1 MSIVPQANLS
11 MPSTSAA
18 DSTARFARR
27 SEGEKGNRGEFIPQA
42 QSVGVATEGVPLTAS
57 APRVIALEDSV
68 DRSYRARGSQIALP
82 ALAAAGGEQEVMRK
96 TMADRSAG
104 TTANFFSSMQNDGP
118 IVSGNSLALNEGI
131 ADKPMGAPGRNGSA
145 SGGGVGSGVAVGQT
159 HWGFGTQ
166 NGRRGGELANAP
178 QRNQTG
184 AWTVAPEN
192 DFVAL
197 PQGQVTQLGLAD
209 SRKLAEENK
218 PREMERLARTEPAV
232 AGGDMFF
239 GGKLVQPS
247 EPSAREYAAM
257 GRTERPAVD
266 AYDVEAKP
274 GISGS
279 VEAKRRSA
287 PEPTM
292 TGKYVALDEGRLKAL
307 ADHESFGLAPAQP
320 AAARPMAGPAP
331 VAVGDKVDAWSKAQE
346 ADRPEARAKEKA
358 PVANQTVNRLVT
370 GGLTVDLNGGA
381 RLDQKNEVKGQSQLR
396 ADASGVTLNYA
407 AAPEMPMP
415 AKPDRAQV
423 ASSLGDAQKNVWF
436 DSPTPT
442 PVPAGLPQSKES
454 ELRLKLNRGITLA
467 DMDGDGPKMANQSQD
482 GFKRQNEFK
491 KQDGFNL
498 DVVDLQVESKA
509 PAPGV
514 VLDSQPKK
522 SYSIQDN
529 AMRLGEVSQ
538 KAESFEYRKQPLSE
552 IQRDEVAALAK
563 AKLSTLRRENED
575 VLAEGLKREGNGSSP
590 SPAGTVS
597 APAPVVAMD
606 LVSDGTVA
614 LKTDALTL
622 PTTPSSG
629 SVDASA
635 KGKKPEV
642 SVMVQDAKLLYELRK
657 TDEAEAKLKEAIKQD
672 PANAAAKYYQ
682 GLVEESRFGDAAR
695 KRDYEQRSKIVE
707 VEKAWEIPVKP
718 TPNPYARTN
727 TTVTASTGSD
737 DGKLVTRKFAV
748 DPKTLATAL
757 GDLTSMDQSSTG
769 NTGGGRGGGGGIAL
783 PRVSMAENSGGGISG
798 VTRQVLDEKVQ
809 EQTRQLFA
817 AAGVNLGTNGTQVY
831 FNDRTGVLLVRGTER
846 DMELV
851 QQAIEVLAIKPPEVQ
866 VQAKFAEV
874 EQEKLAKLN
883 ANVKQVAKDEPVPQR
898 PPSAPAG
905 IPQPEIST
913 AQNAFSTFSLNVSDV
928 SFKLTAASLE
938 KGLMPEPATVRTEE
952 FINAFNYHD
961 PEPTGNARV
970 AFAWERARYPFA
982 HDRDLVRFA
991 VKTGAVGR
999 EPGKPLN
1006 IVLLLDNSGSMERA
1020 DRVQIRRECL
1030 RVLGGQLQP
1039 QDKVSVVAFARTARL
1054 WVDGLAGAQAR
1065 ELPSLVGN
1073 LTPEG
1078 GTNLE
1083 EAMSLAYATAQK
1095 HFVPN
1100 GVNRVVLLTDG
1111 AANLG
1116 DVSPDSLKKKVV
1128 SYRQQGVALDCFGIG
1143 WEGYNDDLLE
1153 ALSRNGDGRYGFV
1166 NSPEAATTEFASQ
1179 LAGALQVAASD
1190 VKVQVEWN
1198 PKRVTVFRQLGYAKH
1213 QLKKEEFRDNKVDAA
1228 EIGAAEAGNALYTAQ
1243 VNPAGEGPLGV
1254 VRVRYR
1260 VPNTND
1266 YREHEWT
1273 LAYDGASKPMELS
1286 SVPLRLAATA
1296 SAFSEWL
1303 VASPFAGEVTA
1314 EGLITQLNG
1323 VPEAYP
1329 ADPRPKQL
1337 EWMIRQAKSLSGR

>member
-1 MSIVPQANLS
+1 
-11 MPSTSAA
+11 
-18 DSTARFARR
+18 
-27 SEGEKGNRGEFIPQA
+27 
-42 QSVGVATEGVPLTAS
+42 
-57 APRVIALEDSV
+57 
-68 DRSYRARGSQIALP
+68 
-82 ALAAAGGEQEVMRK
+82 
-96 TMADRSAG
+96 
-104 TTANFFSSMQNDGP
+104 
-118 IVSGNSLALNEGI
+118 
-131 ADKPMGAPGRNGSA
+131 
-145 SGGGVGSGVAVGQT
+145 
-159 HWGFGTQ
+159 
-166 NGRRGGELANAP
+166 
-178 QRNQTG
+178 
-184 AWTVAPEN
+184 
-192 DFVAL
+192 
-197 PQGQVTQLGLAD
+197 
-209 SRKLAEENK
+209 
-218 PREMERLARTEPAV
+218 MERLARTEPTLTGQ
-232 AGGDMFF
+232 AGNNDMFL
-239 GGKLVQPS
+239 GGAFKSGLAPGQIVGTGGTQPTV
-247 EPSAREYAAM
+247 ATKEYAAM
-257 GRTERPAVD
+257 GRAERPAVD
-266 AYDVEAKP
+266 AYD
-274 GISGS
+274 

-292 TGKYVALDEGRLKAL
+292 TGKYVALDEGRGKAL

-415 AKPDRAQV
+415 AKPDRAKV

-442 PVPAGLPQSKES
+442 PVPAGLPQSNEG
-454 ELRLKLNRGITLA
+454 ELRLKLNRGMTLA
-467 DMDGDGPKMANQSQD
+467 DTDGDGTKVIS
-482 GFKRQNEFK
+482 K

-498 DVVDLQVESKA
+498 DVIDLQVESKV
-509 PAPGV
+509 PAAGV
-514 VLDSQPKK
+514 VLDPQPKN

-552 IQRDEVAALAK
+552 VQRDEVAALAK

-575 VLAEGLKREGNGSSP
+575 VLAEGLKREGNGSLP

-606 LVSDGTVA
+606 LAADGTVA

-635 KGKKPEV
+635 KGKKQEV

-672 PANAAAKYYQ
+672 PANTAAYYAMNQ
-682 GLVEESRFGDAAR
+682 IQEARFGDGAR
-695 KRDYEQRSKIVE
+695 KRDYEQQSRIE
-707 VEKAWEIPVKP
+707 GVEKAWEVPVKREFL
-718 TPNPYARTN
+718 PNPYTRTN
-727 TTVTASTGSD
+727 STATATTKDRQRILSNLDKTVVKDLHFENAPLSQVVEKLKAEAKQQGVDLPIETKTGAESARVTINPSLKNLTLAQALEAVSQVATSD
-737 DGKLVTRKFAV
+737 DGKKLGFQVNDSKVVMDQVAVEPQLFVRRFKV
-748 DPKTLATAL
+748 DPQQFINGLESV
-757 GDLTSMDQSSTG
+757 TSLPE
-769 NTGGGRGGGGGIAL
+769 GGGQGGGGGVRGNAV
-783 PRVSMAENSGGGISG
+783 PRVSMAENSGGLGGQATISG
-798 VTRQVLDEKVQ
+798 STKLVLTEHIQNLARQF
-809 EQTRQLFA
+809 FA
-817 AAGVNLGTNGTQVY
+817 AAGVDMNSNKTQVF
-831 FNDRTGVLLVRGTER
+831 FNDRTGTLLVRGTQKDLEVV
-846 DMELV
+846 E
-851 QQAIEVLAIKPPEVQ
+851 QAIEVLAVEPPEVL
-866 VQAKFAEV
+866 VQAKLAEV
-874 EQEKLAKLN
+874 EQEKLAKLKN
-883 ANVKQVAKDEPVPQR
+883 EAKQVAKDEPAPQR
-898 PPSAPAG
+898 PPAAPPG
-905 IPQPEIST
+905 IPQPEVRT
-913 AQNAFSTFSLNVSDV
+913 ALNAFSTFSLNVSDV
-928 SFKLTAASLE
+928 SFKLAAASLE
-938 KGLMPEPATVRTEE
+938 KGLMPEPVTVRTEE

-1179 LAGALQVAASD
+1179 LAGALQAAASD

-1228 EIGAAEAGNALYTAQ
+1228 EIGAAEAGNALYTVQ

-1286 SVPLRLAATA
+1286 SAPLRLAATA

-1314 EGLITQLNG
+1314 EGLITQLSG